1 MSAIP
6 QGTQHCVCLM
16 ELSEG
21 IRLPLL
27 TLQYLRLLQ
36 SANEMD
42 PYLILGNQPHSIR
55 RCSVKV
61 QILNSKLGPC
71 IGSLSHGYLN
81 DLEKVGM

>member
-6 QGTQHCVCLM
+6 QGTQHCVYFSCLM

-36 SANEMD
+36 LANEMD
-42 PYLILGNQPHSIR
+42 PYLILGNPHLEPHSIR
-55 RCSVKV
+55 
-61 QILNSKLGPC
+61 QP
-71 IGSLSHGYLN
+71 
-81 DLEKVGM
+81 E